1 MPIYKTTDRML
12 MKRIQT
18 FTFWGLFLL
27 CGLLTACSQEDKLLP
42 VDSVPLELHAAGD
55 ALPDASTRADNLP
68 ENAFD
73 ATVVLTTRQGGYSGF
88 AGNYEGYR
96 DVTVGTDGSVTWKL
110 SNSDKA
116 PEYPET
122 GDWLYLV
129 GVSPVA
135 VPSGGNVFYTLTG
148 SEDLLYAKE
157 QCGNRWDGDRF
168 SANTDPMRDK
178 PMEFNHLLAR
188 LQFKAR
194 KKMAGGQA
202 VTVTG
207 LKVNEAK
214 PQVILP
220 LATGIPAFEGTPG
233 LSLHPGEDGAGVEVP
248 ADAGPIVTLGDLLI
262 PPLASG
268 GTYTLDVETSFG
280 NFQNIPIVFADDA
293 SAGEELQ
300 AGMSHEITLWLTDST
315 LGILSVTAVPWESVK
330 VDDDQEL
337 VP

>member
-1 MPIYKTTDRML
+1 

-157 QCGNRWDGDRF
+157 Q
-168 SANTDPMRDK
+168 
-178 PMEFNHLLAR
+178 
-188 LQFKAR
+188 
-194 KKMAGGQA
+194 
-202 VTVTG
+202 
-207 LKVNEAK
+207 
-214 PQVILP
+214 
-220 LATGIPAFEGTPG
+220 
-233 LSLHPGEDGAGVEVP
+233 
-248 ADAGPIVTLGDLLI
+248 
-262 PPLASG
+262 
-268 GTYTLDVETSFG
+268 
-280 NFQNIPIVFADDA
+280 
-293 SAGEELQ
+293 
-300 AGMSHEITLWLTDST
+300 
-315 LGILSVTAVPWESVK
+315 
-330 VDDDQEL
+330 
-337 VP
+337 

>member
-1 MPIYKTTDRML
+1 
-12 MKRIQT
+12 
-18 FTFWGLFLL
+18 
-27 CGLLTACSQEDKLLP
+27 
-42 VDSVPLELHAAGD
+42 
-55 ALPDASTRADNLP
+55 
-68 ENAFD
+68 
-73 ATVVLTTRQGGYSGF
+73 
-88 AGNYEGYR
+88 
-96 DVTVGTDGSVTWKL
+96 
-110 SNSDKA
+110 
-116 PEYPET
+116 
-122 GDWLYLV
+122 
-129 GVSPVA
+129 
-135 VPSGGNVFYTLTG
+135 
-148 SEDLLYAKE
+148 
-157 QCGNRWDGDRF
+157 
-168 SANTDPMRDK
+168 
-178 PMEFNHLLAR
+178 MEFNHLLAR

-248 ADAGPIVTLGDLLI
+248 ADAGTLVTLGDLLI

>member
-220 LATGIPAFEGTPG
+220 LATGIPAFEGRRDCPC
-233 LSLHPGEDGAGVEVP
+233 
-248 ADAGPIVTLGDLLI
+248 I
-262 PPLASG
+262 PERMVRA
-268 GTYTLDVETSFG
+268 
-280 NFQNIPIVFADDA
+280 
-293 SAGEELQ
+293 
-300 AGMSHEITLWLTDST
+300 
-315 LGILSVTAVPWESVK
+315 
-330 VDDDQEL
+330 
-337 VP
+337 

>member
-1 MPIYKTTDRML
+1 ML
-12 MKRIQT
+12 MERILT
-18 FTFWGLFLL
+18 FTSWGLFLL
-27 CGLLTACSQEDKLLP
+27 CGLLASCSQEGKFLP
-42 VDSVPLELHAAGD
+42 VDAVPLELHAAGD

-73 ATVVLTTRQGGYSGF
+73 ATVVLTTRQGEYSAF
-88 AGNYEGYR
+88 TGNYEGYR
-96 DVTVGTDGSVTWKL
+96 NVTVGTDGSVTWKL
-110 SNSDKA
+110 SGGDKT

-122 GDWLYLV
+122 GDWMYLV

-135 VPSGGNVFYTLTG
+135 VPSGGNVSYTLTG

-168 SANTDPMRDK
+168 STNTDPMRDK

-194 KKMAGGQA
+194 KKEAGGQA

-214 PQVILP
+214 SQVILP
-220 LATGIPAFEGTPG
+220 LATGVSSFAGTPG
-233 LSLHPGEDGAGVEVP
+233 LSLHPGESGAGIEVP
-248 ADAGPIVTLGDLLI
+248 ADAGTTITLGDLLI

-280 NFQNIPIVFADDA
+280 NFQNIPIVFTGDA
-293 SAGEELQ
+293 SAGEKFQ
-300 AGMSHEITLWLTDST
+300 AGMSHEITLWFTDST